1 MKSSCLA
8 LAFAWMLSSFAGVNS
23 ASAQSRLQPIKG
35 SSVSVS
41 PSKANVPVRR
51 EVKKLVV
58 SIASPNGFEY
68 AGVDE
73 NEQSM
78 GDYGFAPAKAFLT
91 AKVKSNSETA
101 QYAWKYKTVTMGSN
115 MEDKT
120 SASQSISFKMPEG
133 LYPSPE
139 VTATDGSLKTVAKL
153 AADGI
158 YYGKGYMGNHDCV
171 NYRPAQC
178 SGYYTDPTVLLLN
191 SAEANSGLDYIWSAA
206 GINHFEL
213 LGFAEAFAYSKPYYL
228 EGVTAEITCSTTP
241 TEADL
246 EAHVYARKLS
256 GGGYSVDLEDLM
268 DLHVA
273 KIIPSSVSDRYR
285 VVFEPDSAVRV
296 GSAIMVVVTTPK
308 SSNCQIGMVFPEEKL
323 FNSDNTGVCNLYAN
337 FMIGNSKVERQFLDF
352 SGVEMADDNGKTTGY
367 LNNFMIGLRKSY
379 TKPSTGI
386 GEVQAAKQATGKV
399 YNLSGQCVGEGQSA
413 ASLPHG
419 IYVID
424 GRKVVK

>member
-1 MKSSCLA
+1 
-8 LAFAWMLSSFAGVNS
+8 
-23 ASAQSRLQPIKG
+23 
-35 SSVSVS
+35 
-41 PSKANVPVRR
+41 
-51 EVKKLVV
+51 
-58 SIASPNGFEY
+58 
-68 AGVDE
+68 
-73 NEQSM
+73 M

-153 AADGI
+153 ATDGI

-228 EGVTAEITCSTTP
+228 EGVTTEITCSTTP

-399 YNLSGQCVGEGQSA
+399 YNLSGQCVGESQSA
-413 ASLPHG
+413 ESLPHG

>member
-23 ASAQSRLQPIKG
+23 ASAQSRLQSIKG

-101 QYAWKYKTVTMGSN
+101 QYAWKYKTV
-115 MEDKT
+115 
-120 SASQSISFKMPEG
+120 
-133 LYPSPE
+133 
-139 VTATDGSLKTVAKL
+139 AKL

-206 GINHFEL
+206 GINGFEL

-337 FMIGNSKVERQFLDF
+337 FKIGNSKVERQFLDF

>member
-206 GINHFEL
+206 GIN
-213 LGFAEAFAYSKPYYL
+213 
-228 EGVTAEITCSTTP
+228 
-241 TEADL
+241 
-246 EAHVYARKLS
+246 
-256 GGGYSVDLEDLM
+256 
-268 DLHVA
+268 
-273 KIIPSSVSDRYR
+273 
-285 VVFEPDSAVRV
+285 
-296 GSAIMVVVTTPK
+296 
-308 SSNCQIGMVFPEEKL
+308 
-323 FNSDNTGVCNLYAN
+323 
-337 FMIGNSKVERQFLDF
+337 
-352 SGVEMADDNGKTTGY
+352 
-367 LNNFMIGLRKSY
+367 
-379 TKPSTGI
+379 
-386 GEVQAAKQATGKV
+386 
-399 YNLSGQCVGEGQSA
+399 
-413 ASLPHG
+413 
-419 IYVID
+419 VID
-424 GRKVVK
+424 GGKVVK

>member
-1 MKSSCLA
+1 MMKSSCLA

-158 YYGKGYMGNHDCV
+158 YYGKGYMG
-171 NYRPAQC
+171 
-178 SGYYTDPTVLLLN
+178 TTTV
-191 SAEANSGLDYIWSAA
+191 
-206 GINHFEL
+206 
-213 LGFAEAFAYSKPYYL
+213 
-228 EGVTAEITCSTTP
+228 
-241 TEADL
+241 
-246 EAHVYARKLS
+246 
-256 GGGYSVDLEDLM
+256 
-268 DLHVA
+268 
-273 KIIPSSVSDRYR
+273 
-285 VVFEPDSAVRV
+285 
-296 GSAIMVVVTTPK
+296 
-308 SSNCQIGMVFPEEKL
+308 
-323 FNSDNTGVCNLYAN
+323 
-337 FMIGNSKVERQFLDF
+337 
-352 SGVEMADDNGKTTGY
+352 
-367 LNNFMIGLRKSY
+367 
-379 TKPSTGI
+379 
-386 GEVQAAKQATGKV
+386 
-399 YNLSGQCVGEGQSA
+399 
-413 ASLPHG
+413 
-419 IYVID
+419 
-424 GRKVVK
+424 

>member
-1 MKSSCLA
+1 MGEIFDSNNGA
-8 LAFAWMLSSFAGVNS
+8 LLQHQACIEL
-23 ASAQSRLQPIKG
+23 RLG
-35 SSVSVS
+35 MYR
-41 PSKANVPVRR
+41 A
-51 EVKKLVV
+51 
-58 SIASPNGFEY
+58 
-68 AGVDE
+68 
-73 NEQSM
+73 
-78 GDYGFAPAKAFLT
+78 
-91 AKVKSNSETA
+91 
-101 QYAWKYKTVTMGSN
+101 
-115 MEDKT
+115 
-120 SASQSISFKMPEG
+120 SISHVSHCERPCF
-133 LYPSPE
+133 
-139 VTATDGSLKTVAKL
+139 ATRL
-153 AADGI
+153 
-158 YYGKGYMGNHDCV
+158 GYMGNHDCV

-206 GINHFEL
+206 GINGFEL

-246 EAHVYARKLS
+246 EAHAYARKLS
-256 GGGYSVDLEDLM
+256 GDGYSVDLEDLM

-337 FMIGNSKVERQFLDF
+337 FKIGNSKVERQFLDF

-399 YNLSGQCVGEGQSA
+399 YNLSGQCVGESQSA